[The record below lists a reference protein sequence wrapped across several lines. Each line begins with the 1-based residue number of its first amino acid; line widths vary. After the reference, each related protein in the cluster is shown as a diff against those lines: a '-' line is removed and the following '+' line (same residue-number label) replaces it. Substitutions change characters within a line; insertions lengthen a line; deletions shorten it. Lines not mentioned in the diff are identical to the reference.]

1 MPASALTESVG
12 TAVTTGAEVLLA
24 HRRDDGAFV
33 FGAHHA
39 SPLNTAGALTA
50 LHFADPEGSA
60 ETIERGV
67 TWLCETQRDDG
78 GWAMPSV
85 PTEPLTTALAAAALH
100 LLAPRR
106 AASAVRAARARF
118 EELGGSAAV
127 PEPAM
132 TALIRQFHTFAGLP
146 HEGAQRRLPLE
157 LLLFP
162 GLSRR
167 LLSLRLPI
175 YASQALAQS
184 AHRRRGPAGRALD
197 RLARPRALAIVRD
210 AYEREGATGGFSTD
224 PWLTGLIC
232 LGLARSGQAPDLVSA
247 AARWLRSAANPDG
260 SWDLM
265 PLDVTWTNF
274 ATAALIE
281 AGHADDPQL
290 IGTRE
295 MLHRHQQPEPFE
307 ALGCPA
313 GYWGFSSPRSW
324 PMALET
330 AEAGAILLRLPGGAD
345 DRHVRAGLA
354 WLTATQ
360 DAAGSWSL
368 AVRNS
373 KPGGFGP
380 CPQMTAK
387 VVGALLDSG
396 AGADDPRVV
405 RAVRWLVGRQRPDG
419 SYEAMWYRG
428 GTPGTAAALEALSR
442 AGRTEEHHRA
452 AARARDWLLR
462 TRHPDGSWSTGDRS
476 GPGATRRGTVEETAW
491 ALRGL
496 LAAGLSPADP
506 APAAAARWLVDA
518 QRADGGWTPAPV
530 NEYIR
535 GCARYADD
543 GIAAGL
549 AVRALAHYRSAEA
562 AEVVEATHE
571 GGCRRETGKRET
583 GTGAFGPRETGAREP
598 GLRETGARET
608 GTPETGARVTGMRET
623 GSGETGP
630 RETSPRETGVGESG
644 TRETGARE
652 TGMRVTGMRETGGG
666 ATGSGETGARETG
679 VGESGTR
686 ETGPRETGMRET
698 GARETGMRKTGSGET
713 GPCET
718 GVDES
723 STRETGPREA
733 VTRETGTG
741 EGGGR

>member
-12 TAVTTGAEVLLA
+12 TAVTAGTEALLA

-78 GWAMPSV
+78 GWAMRGV

-106 AASAVRAARARF
+106 AATAVHAARARF
-118 EELGGSAAV
+118 DELGGSGAV

-197 RLARPRALAIVRD
+197 RLARPRALAIVHD

-232 LGLARSGQAPDLVSA
+232 LGLARSGQAPGLVRA

-281 AGHADDPQL
+281 AGHAADPQL

-295 MLHRHQQPEPFE
+295 MLHRHQQPEPFD

-330 AEAGAILLRLPGGAD
+330 AESSAILLKLPGGAD

-360 DAAGSWSL
+360 DGAGSWSL

-396 AGADDPRVV
+396 AGADDPRVAK
-405 RAVRWLVGRQRPDG
+405 AVRWLLGRQRPDG
-419 SYEAMWYRG
+419 SFEAMWYRG

-442 AGRTEEHHRA
+442 AGRTGEHHRA

-462 TRHPDGSWSTGDRS
+462 TRHPDGSWSTGE
-476 GPGATRRGTVEETAW
+476 GTRPGTVEETAW

-496 LAAGLSPADP
+496 LAAGLNPADP
-506 APAAAARWLVDA
+506 AVAAAARWLVDA
-518 QRADGGWTPAPV
+518 QRADGGWTPGPV
-530 NEYIR
+530 NEYVR

-549 AVRALAHYRSAEA
+549 ALRALAHYRSAEA
-562 AEVVEATHE
+562 AEA
-571 GGCRRETGKRET
+571 
-583 GTGAFGPRETGAREP
+583 A
-598 GLRETGARET
+598 
-608 GTPETGARVTGMRET
+608 
-623 GSGETGP
+623 
-630 RETSPRETGVGESG
+630 
-644 TRETGARE
+644 
-652 TGMRVTGMRETGGG
+652 G
-666 ATGSGETGARETG
+666 ATG
-679 VGESGTR
+679 
-686 ETGPRETGMRET
+686 
-698 GARETGMRKTGSGET
+698 GSGALGTTPGTTDTT
-713 GPCET
+713 GI
-718 GVDES
+718 
-723 STRETGPREA
+723 
-733 VTRETGTG
+733 G
-741 EGGGR
+741 EGGRK

>member
-12 TAVTTGAEVLLA
+12 AAVTTGAEALLA

-85 PTEPLTTALAAAALH
+85 PTEPLTTALAAAALQ

-162 GLSRR
+162 GPSRR

-184 AHRRRGPAGRALD
+184 AHRRRGPVGRALD

-260 SWDLM
+260 SWDLI

-295 MLHRHQQPEPFE
+295 MLHRHQQPEPFD

-330 AEAGAILLRLPGGAD
+330 AESSAILLRLPGGAD

-354 WLTATQ
+354 WLTACQ

-387 VVGALLDSG
+387 VVCALLDSG
-396 AGADDPRVV
+396 AGVDDPRVV

-462 TRHPDGSWSTGDRS
+462 TRHPDGSWSTGERT

-496 LAAGLSPADP
+496 LAAGLSPTDP
-506 APAAAARWLVDA
+506 ALAAAARRLVDA

-571 GGCRRETGKRET
+571 RGCRRETGMRET
-583 GTGAFGPRETGAREP
+583 GTGAFGLRETGTGAFGLRDTGAGAFGPREP
-598 GLRETGARET
+598 GARET
-608 GTPETGARVTGMRET
+608 GARET

-630 RETSPRETGVGESG
+630 RGTGPCETGVDEFGTGETGPRKTGVDESGTRGTGPCETGVDEFGTGETGPCETGVDESGTGETGPRETG
-644 TRETGARE
+644 AD
-652 TGMRVTGMRETGGG
+652 
-666 ATGSGETGARETG
+666 
-679 VGESGTR
+679 ESGTR
-686 ETGPRETGMRET
+686 ETGPRETGADE
-698 GARETGMRKTGSGET
+698 SGTRET

-718 GVDES
+718 G
-723 STRETGPREA
+723 PRKA
-733 VTRETGTG
+733 VTRENGTG
-741 EGGGR
+741 EGSGR